1 MVKVRDL
8 MTAGAV
14 TAGPDD
20 SIRDALE
27 KMHTGRFRRIP
38 VVDRGKVVGIITDR
52 DIRQALNSPML
63 FHERSYDDY
72 VLNELKVGGSMT
84 SDPLTV
90 DPDTGIADAAQL
102 MENRKIGGLPV
113 VDDGVLVGIITIS
126 DLMNYLIRLLEED
139 RL

>member
-63 FHERSYDDY
+63 FHERS
-72 VLNELKVGGSMT
+72 
-84 SDPLTV
+84 
-90 DPDTGIADAAQL
+90 
-102 MENRKIGGLPV
+102 
-113 VDDGVLVGIITIS
+113 
-126 DLMNYLIRLLEED
+126 
-139 RL
+139 